1 MIITDLSYVEVSE
14 QSIVEGGFA
23 IADALSAA
31 NALSTNLFG
40 SATTFTNTTTSAVYD
55 VFTGISA
62 ATSNSTSGSAAF

>member
-1 MIITDLSYVEVSE
+1 MIITDLSYVEVTE
-14 QSIVEGGFA
+14 QSIVEGGWA

-40 SATTFTNTTTSAVYD
+40 SATTFTNTTTNAVYD

-62 ATSNSTSGSAAF
+62 ATSSSVSGSAAF